1 MYIDNGELT
10 PALRQGD
17 IISSVHI
24 LGAINLK
31 TVQYTATS
39 DGIGKSSY
47 QSWQVPKPPEFLD
60 AMVLSHSCEIAIE
73 NKVKL
78 TSIIL
83 APVRDIH
90 TATSS
95 ERIEELIASNLID
108 KDEPRASY
116 LKYFYLEPNPG
127 FQFERGA
134 VVDFSK
140 CFSVR
145 KQAYDM
151 LLEKKVAELQKE
163 FRLSMALKLSLY
175 FYRTQEPNAA

>member
-39 DGIGKSSY
+39 DAIGKSGY

-60 AMVLSHSCEIAIE
+60 AMVLSHSCEIALE
-73 NKVKL
+73 NKAKL

-90 TATSS
+90 TATSQ
-95 ERIEELIASNLID
+95 ERIEELISSNLID

-116 LKYFYLEPNPG
+116 LKYFYLEPNTQ

-134 VVDFSK
+134 IVDFSK

-145 KQAYDM
+145 K
-151 LLEKKVAELQKE
+151 
-163 FRLSMALKLSLY
+163 
-175 FYRTQEPNAA
+175 